1 MMKQTDAREV
11 ETMSNTVFLT
21 GATGNI
27 GGKLLITIL
36 DKDPDAKIIA
46 LIRGESL
53 TAAQNR
59 LIQALCVLAPEF
71 DTAAIGSR
79 VSVICGDITKRQLGL
94 SDAAFDKLA
103 SKATHI
109 IHSAACIQFTLP
121 LDCARQVNFVGTI
134 NVMRLAQRAVEI
146 GRLRNVAY
154 ISTAYVCGDRDGWI
168 YEDESVA
175 PQHFSNTYEQTK
187 YEAEQYVRR
196 LMPTLPITILRP
208 SVVIGDSQTG
218 RTLTFNV
225 LYSPLK
231 FIYKGIIRALIC
243 DPVTPLDVV
252 PLDYVASAM
261 HHILFRTEATGKT
274 FHIVAGANA
283 APAVGSI
290 VRHFLN
296 YLGRNLTGINEKV
309 PSLGQSNNGKIG
321 GNPRTLQLMAVFDP
335 YLKVTRYFDNTNT
348 LTALLGSGINLP
360 PFTGYFDKL
369 LDYCLAVNWGRTQRH
384 AA

>member
-1 MMKQTDAREV
+1 MKRTDAREV
-11 ETMSNTVFLT
+11 ETMPNTVFIT

-46 LIRGESL
+46 LIRGDSVS
-53 TAAQNR
+53 AARSR
-59 LIQALCVLAPEF
+59 LEQALSVLAPEF
-71 DTAAIGSR
+71 DITSISSNVR
-79 VSVICGDITKRQLGL
+79 VICGDITQHQLGL
-94 SDAAFDKLA
+94 TNTAFDKLA
-103 SKATHI
+103 SEVTHI
-109 IHSAACIQFTLP
+109 IHSAAAIQFTLP
-121 LDCARQVNFVGTI
+121 LDCARQVNFIGTV
-134 NVMRLAQRAVEI
+134 NVMSLAQCAAET
-146 GRLRNVAY
+146 GRLRNIAY

-175 PQHFSNTYEQTK
+175 PQQFSNTYEQTK
-187 YEAEQYVRR
+187 YEAEQYVRT

-208 SVVIGDSQTG
+208 SIVVGDSKTG

-231 FIYKGIIRALIC
+231 FIHKGVIRALTC
-243 DPVTPLDVV
+243 DPAAPLDVV
-252 PLDYVASAM
+252 PLDYVASAA
-261 HHILFRTEATGKT
+261 HHILFRTEPTGKT

-283 APAVGSI
+283 APAVGSV

-296 YLGRNLTGINEKV
+296 YLGRNLGGVNGRV
-309 PSLGQSNNGKIG
+309 PSLNQSNDGKNT

-335 YLKVTRYFDNTNT
+335 YLKVTRHFDNTNT
-348 LTALLGSGINLP
+348 LSALQGSGITLP
-360 PFTGYFDKL
+360 PFAGYFDSL
-369 LDYCLAVNWGRTQRH
+369 LDYCFAVNWGRTLRH

>member
-1 MMKQTDAREV
+1 
-11 ETMSNTVFLT
+11 MSNTVFIT

-36 DKDPDAKIIA
+36 DKDPNTRIIA
-46 LIRGESL
+46 LIRGES
-53 TAAQNR
+53 AAVAQNR
-59 LIQALCVLAPEF
+59 FEQVLRVLSPEF

-79 VSVICGDITKRQLGL
+79 IRVICGDITQYQLGL

-103 SKATHI
+103 SEVTHI
-109 IHSAACIQFTLP
+109 IHSAAGIQFTLP

-134 NVMRLAQRAVEI
+134 NVMSLAQRAAEV
-146 GRLRNVAY
+146 GQLRNVAY

-175 PQHFSNTYEQTK
+175 PQRFSNTYEQTK
-187 YEAEQYVRR
+187 FEAEQYVRT
-196 LMPTLPITILRP
+196 LMPALPITILRP
-208 SVVIGDSQTG
+208 SIVVGDSQTG

-231 FIYKGIIRALIC
+231 FIYKGIIKALTC
-243 DPVTPLDVV
+243 DPATPLDVV
-252 PLDYVASAM
+252 PLDYGASAA
-261 HHILFRTEATGKT
+261 HYILFRTEPTGKT
-274 FHIVAGANA
+274 FHIVAGAA
-283 APAVGSI
+283 APAVGSV
-290 VRHFLN
+290 VRHFLI
-296 YLGRNLTGINEKV
+296 YLGQNLTGMNGRV
-309 PSLGQSNNGKIG
+309 PSLDQSNDGRIT

-335 YLKVTRYFDNTNT
+335 YLKVTRHFDNSNT
-348 LTALLGSGINLP
+348 LTALQGSGITLP

-369 LDYCLAVNWGRTQRH
+369 LDYCFAVNWGRTLRH

>member
-1 MMKQTDAREV
+1 MKQTDDREV
-11 ETMSNTVFLT
+11 NAMPNTVFIT

-36 DKDPDAKIIA
+36 DKDHDTRIIA
-46 LIRGESL
+46 LIRGESVS
-53 TAAQNR
+53 AARSR
-59 LIQALCVLAPEF
+59 LVQALCVLEPEF
-71 DTAAIGSR
+71 DTALIGSR
-79 VSVICGDITKRQLGL
+79 VRVICGDITQHQLGL

-103 SKATHI
+103 SEVTHI
-109 IHSAACIQFTLP
+109 IHSAAGIQFTLP

-134 NVMRLAQRAVEI
+134 NVMRLAQRVAEV
-146 GRLRNVAY
+146 GKLRNVTY

-168 YEDESVA
+168 YEDEPVA
-175 PQHFSNTYEQTK
+175 PRQFSNTYEQTK
-187 YEAEQYVRR
+187 YEAEQYVRT

-208 SVVIGDSQTG
+208 SIVVGDSKTG

-231 FIYKGIIRALIC
+231 FIYKGIIRALTC
-243 DPVTPLDVV
+243 DPATPLDVV
-252 PLDYVASAM
+252 PLDYVASAS
-261 HHILFRTEATGKT
+261 HHILFRTEAIGKT
-274 FHIVAGANA
+274 FQIVAGATA

-296 YLGRNLTGINEKV
+296 YLGQNLSGVNGRT
-309 PSLGQSNNGKIG
+309 PSLDQSNDGKIM

-335 YLKVTRYFDNTNT
+335 YLKVTRHFDNTNT
-348 LTALLGSGINLP
+348 RTALLGSGIALP
-360 PFTGYFDKL
+360 PFNGYFDKL
-369 LDYCLAVNWGRTQRH
+369 LDYCFAVNWGRTLRH